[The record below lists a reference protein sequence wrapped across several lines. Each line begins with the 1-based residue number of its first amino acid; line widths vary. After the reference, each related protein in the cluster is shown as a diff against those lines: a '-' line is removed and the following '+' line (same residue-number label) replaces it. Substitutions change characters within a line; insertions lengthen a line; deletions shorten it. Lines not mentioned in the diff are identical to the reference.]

1 MIRYDKN
8 ASVSILSGVGK
19 SRQAQLSRLG
29 VETLSDLI
37 YLFPRAYERR
47 GNVKLLSEIS
57 PDVDEA
63 VILTVKSTVKTA
75 EAVSALSLK
84 RRWNTSLQL

>member
-37 YLFPRAYERR
+37 SLFPRAYERR
-47 GNVKLLSEIS
+47 GNL
-57 PDVDEA
+57 
-63 VILTVKSTVKTA
+63 
-75 EAVSALSLK
+75 
-84 RRWNTSLQL
+84 